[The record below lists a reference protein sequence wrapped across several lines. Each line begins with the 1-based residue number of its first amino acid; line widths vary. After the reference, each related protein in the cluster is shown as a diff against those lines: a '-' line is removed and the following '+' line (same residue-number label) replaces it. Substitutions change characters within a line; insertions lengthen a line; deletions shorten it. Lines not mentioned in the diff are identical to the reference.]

1 MNIAS
6 GATKAANERETR
18 LPGATLSRVGKRF
31 GPATLFEEFNLAV
44 ADGEFVV
51 LVGPSG
57 CGKSTL
63 LRLIA
68 GLEEA
73 DSGEIRIG
81 DRRVD
86 QLPPGERGV
95 AMVFQSYALYPQMTV
110 AQNIAFPLRMAGQP
124 RDAIDASVAQACELL
139 GLGGLMD
146 RRPAELSGGQRQR
159 VAIGRAIVRE
169 PQLFLFDEPL
179 SNLDANLR
187 AQMRREFA
195 DLHAR
200 LRAPT
205 IYVTHDQAEAMALA
219 DRVVLMRDGRIE
231 QQGTP
236 EEIYH
241 RPATLFA
248 ARFFGQPPINTMP
261 GRIARADARST
272 EIVLDDPDA
281 ERLVL
286 GPLDATAGPGA
297 SVTVAMRPE
306 ALGTS
311 GGHGRITLAPR
322 RAEFV
327 EWFGGERHVRLG
339 VGPTSWVW
347 RTTADKPVAVG
358 DTIKLDIPTDCVHL
372 FDSSGAAMGHAPLPQ
387 S

>member
-1 MNIAS
+1 MA
-6 GATKAANERETR
+6 ATGDGTLVPVEGETQ
-18 LPGATLSRVGKRF
+18 LPGATLSRVDKRF
-31 GPATLFEEFNLAV
+31 GALTLFDGLDLSIG
-44 ADGEFVV
+44 DGEFVV

-68 GLEEA
+68 GLERP

-86 QLPPGERGV
+86 RLPPGERGV

-110 AQNIAFPLRMAGQP
+110 AQNIAFPLRMAGRP
-124 RDAIDASVAQACELL
+124 KRELDESVRRTCELL
-139 GLGGLMD
+139 GLGALMD

-159 VAIGRAIVRE
+159 VAIGRAIVRQ
-169 PQLFLFDEPL
+169 PDLFLFDEPL

-195 DLHAR
+195 ELHAR
-200 LRAPT
+200 LGVTT

-219 DRVVLMRDGRIE
+219 DRIVLMRDGRIE

-236 EEIYH
+236 EDLYY

-248 ARFFGQPPINTMP
+248 AEFFGQPPINRLP
-261 GRIARADARST
+261 GRILRADATGT
-272 EIVLDDPDA
+272 EIGVGA
-281 ERLVL
+281 GERMVL
-286 GPLDATAGPGA
+286 GPLSGPVPA
-297 SVTVAMRPE
+297 REEVTVAIRPE
-306 ALGTS
+306 ALTARPA
-311 GGHGRITLAPR
+311 GGKIALAPR
-322 RAEFV
+322 EVEFV
-327 EWFGGERHVRLG
+327 EWFGGERHARLG
-339 VGPTSWVW
+339 GGDAALIW
-347 RTTADKPVAVG
+347 RTKGDRSITAGERVVLHVA
-358 DTIKLDIPTDCVHL
+358 PRHVHL
-372 FDSSGAAMGHAPLPQ
+372 FDSEENAVECLALPK